1 MPLMLEPD
9 QGAQS
14 ADASLLSSL
23 FSSKDAV
30 FLFYFDPA
38 APHFRMINANAA
50 AVKLMDCCVA
60 QLCIFYQDK
69 FLHTV
74 DPGRTNYILCRLP
87 TKKQVRFETC
97 LYTGNERTLL
107 TEITALSF
115 CYNEQGALL
124 IICRPKQSYA
134 PPAHPVSVKKAEQ
147 KRLSSRDLIR
157 ALLEQQD
164 LYRALINAMPTLVCL
179 KDGEGRWLE
188 ANQFTLELFH
198 LKGKPYRG
206 KTDRELTVISPLH
219 HSAFELCSKSD
230 QLAWEASRVV
240 HTEETFL
247 TLDHTEKIFEIIKI
261 PLYYLSGTRKGILIL
276 GHDITSRKQTEA
288 KLRFSESRSRTL
300 VEQASD
306 GIFLTGLHG
315 QFFDVNKRA
324 CAMLGY
330 GREELLGMRLQQIV
344 LAEERNRLPDD
355 LGRIACGTSE
365 INEYTFVGKQGQTI
379 PVEVNTTRLSDRSL
393 LTIARDIS
401 ERRKSQEIQKQ
412 LELDAA
418 RIDRLHLVGEMAV
431 SLGHEIRNPMT
442 TVRGYLQLMLN
453 REDLVRYSSWIKL
466 MLADLDK
473 ANATITRFLSLA
485 KNKSLDLVPNNLN
498 TIISNM
504 VSEFSLRAAKEFKQ
518 IQLELAPLPQ
528 LLLDANEISQLIS
541 NLVNNALD
549 ATPIGDT
556 LHIATYTEKRH
567 VVLSVQDEGPGIPER
582 LQKKLGIPFVT
593 TKDDALGLGLA
604 VCYHVALRH
613 NAVIKISTGQS
624 GTLVSVYFK
633 LSD

>member
-1 MPLMLEPD
+1 MPLTLEPD
-9 QGAQS
+9 LGAQS
-14 ADASLLSSL
+14 ADASLLNSL

-30 FLFYFDPA
+30 FLFHFDPA
-38 APHFRMINANAA
+38 APHFRMTNANAA
-50 AVKLMDCCVA
+50 ATKLMDCCVA
-60 QLCIFYQDK
+60 QLCAFYHDT

-74 DPGRTNYILCRLP
+74 DPGRTNHILCRLP
-87 TKKQVRFETC
+87 AEKQIRFETC
-97 LYTGNERTLL
+97 LHAGKGRILL

-115 CYNEQGALL
+115 LYNGQDTLL

-134 PPAHPVSVKKAEQ
+134 PPVGPASDKKPEQ
-147 KRLSSRDLIR
+147 KRISSRDLIR
-157 ALLEQQD
+157 SLLEQQN
-164 LYRALINAMPTLVCL
+164 LYRALLNAMPTLICF
-179 KDGEGRWLE
+179 KDSEGRWLE

-198 LKGKPYRG
+198 LKGKSYRG
-206 KTDRELTVISPLH
+206 KTDSELAAISPMH
-219 HSAFELCSKSD
+219 HSAFKLCSESD
-230 QLAWEASRVV
+230 QLAWKAGSLII
-240 HTEETFL
+240 TEESFL
-247 TLDHTEKIFEIIKI
+247 SAANSEKIFEIIKI
-261 PLYYLSGTRKGILIL
+261 PLYYLSGTRKGLLIL

-306 GIFLTGLHG
+306 GIFLTGLQG
-315 QFFDVNKRA
+315 QFFDVNQRA

-330 GREELLGMRLQQIV
+330 GREELLSMRLQQIV

-365 INEYTFVGKQGQTI
+365 INEYTLVRKNGQTI
-379 PVEVNTTRLSDRSL
+379 PVEINTTRLSDRSL

-401 ERRKSQEIQKQ
+401 ERRQSQEIQKQ

-442 TVRGYLQLMLN
+442 TVRGYLQFMLN
-453 REDLVRYSSWIKL
+453 KDDLVSYVSWIKL
-466 MLADLDK
+466 MLDDLDK

-485 KNKSLDLVPNNLN
+485 RNKSLDLVPSNLN
-498 TIISNM
+498 TVISNM
-504 VSEFSLRAAKEFKQ
+504 VSEFSLQAAKEFKQ
-518 IQLELAPLPQ
+518 IQLELTPLPQ

-556 LHIATYTEKRH
+556 LHIATYTEARH

-593 TKDDALGLGLA
+593 TKNDALGLGLA
-604 VCYHVALRH
+604 VCYHIALRH
-613 NAVIKISTGQS
+613 NASIKISTGQS

-633 LSD
+633 LPD